1 MNIQDRQESLVNEAK
16 ALQFFYNLSSP
27 PLVESI
33 QAFDT
38 LFESTEHVPA
48 EDFINAQNE
57 IDSEIEALCIT
68 HQITQE
74 TLEVLMAANSNF
86 KQVVLA

>member
-16 ALQFFYNLSSP
+16 ALQFFYNISSA

-48 EDFINAQNE
+48 EDFIKLQNE

-68 HQITQE
+68 HKISQE
-74 TLEVLMAANSNF
+74 CLEGLMHVNHEF
-86 KQVVLA
+86 KKVVLA